1 MNPRFEIFR
10 SATFHRWLHDLR
22 DRQARIRVHARIDRL
37 AHGNPGDARSVGD
50 GVSELR
56 IDCGPGYR
64 VYFMRRGVDAVVL
77 LCGGDKSTQSR
88 DIDRAMTIAQDW
100 RG

>member
-10 SATFHRWLHDLR
+10 SATFDQWLSGLR
-22 DRQARIRVHARIDRL
+22 NRQARTRVHARIDRL
-37 AHGNPGDARSVGD
+37 RSGNSGDARSVGD

-56 IDCGPGYR
+56 IDHGPGYR

-77 LCGGDKSTQSR
+77 LCGGDKRTQPR
-88 DIDRAMTIAQDW
+88 DIERAMTIAQDW

>member
-1 MNPRFEIFR
+1 MNPRLVIFR
-10 SATFHRWLHDLR
+10 SATFDRWLHDLR
-22 DRQARIRVHARIDRL
+22 DRHARLRVHARIDRL
-37 AHGNPGDARSVGD
+37 AGGNAGDARSVGD
-50 GVSELR
+50 SVSELR

-77 LCGGDKSTQSR
+77 LCGGDKSTQAR
-88 DIDRAMTIAQDW
+88 DIERAMTIAQDW